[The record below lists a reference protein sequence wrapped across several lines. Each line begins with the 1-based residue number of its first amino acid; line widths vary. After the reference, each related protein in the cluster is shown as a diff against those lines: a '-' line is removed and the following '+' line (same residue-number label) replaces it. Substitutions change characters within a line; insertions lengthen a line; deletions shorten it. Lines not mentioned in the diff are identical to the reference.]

1 MSNTGSHTP
10 CNKQLTVEGDGV
22 TVGTCSLSAI
32 RMSDGVSG
40 CTCQH
45 VERVVFHCER
55 RSRYIN
61 VTSQVCPAKR
71 W

>member
-1 MSNTGSHTP
+1 MLYYKIKCHTSLD
-10 CNKQLTVEGDGV
+10 KQLTVEGDGI
-22 TVGTCSLSAI
+22 TAGACSLTAI

-45 VERVVFHCER
+45 VERVSFHCER

-61 VTSQVCPAKR
+61 VTS
-71 W
+71 